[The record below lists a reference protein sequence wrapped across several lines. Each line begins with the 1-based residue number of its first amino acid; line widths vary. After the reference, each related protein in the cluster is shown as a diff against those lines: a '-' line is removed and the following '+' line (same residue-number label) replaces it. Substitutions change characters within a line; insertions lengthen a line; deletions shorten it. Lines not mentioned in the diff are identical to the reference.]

1 MHVTVC
7 IYVLTEYLKYSSIR
21 RRHSY
26 FLW

>member
-1 MHVTVC
+1 
-7 IYVLTEYLKYSSIR
+7 VLTEYLKYSSIR